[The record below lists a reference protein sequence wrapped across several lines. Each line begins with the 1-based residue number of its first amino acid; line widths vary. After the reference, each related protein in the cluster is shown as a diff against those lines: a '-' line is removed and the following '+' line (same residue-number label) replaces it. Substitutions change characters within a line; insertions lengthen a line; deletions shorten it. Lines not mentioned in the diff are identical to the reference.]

1 MKSLAWL
8 LWVAEN
14 EREGGGGRGVE
25 GRYPAHTR
33 NVRMTPSETTFLP
46 LSQENPL
53 HMAAHTDK

>member
-14 EREGGGGRGVE
+14 ERGRWGRGVK

-33 NVRMTPSETTFLP
+33 DVRMTPSETTFLP